1 MNEREETE
9 TEEKKNIPLLPLPAA
24 SIAGLAQ
31 L

>member
-1 MNEREETE
+1 MNKSEETE
-9 TEEKKNIPLLPLPAA
+9 ELKKKKTPLPLPAA